1 MNALR
6 PGVSPRTEPLAGI
19 PLVDRENEALRLHD
33 AILKRESLL
42 ISGPAGMGKTA
53 LLLKVLSEL
62 PSAMARHCFYLSGV
76 EGVQPLLRGL
86 LQRHYELDD
95 ATLRRQLRVECIREN
110 TFKSWLK
117 HQPTSRLK
125 GAVYRSMEKGSYWV
139 FLDHLPPLTHA
150 EAKIVRELV
159 WMRKTPVFLLARGP
173 TERDIGRVGNIY
185 WGSRQQLSLDS
196 LPEQAGR
203 ELLECCIRK
212 FALGNLELE
221 DFRKEVLRLSG
232 LVPGTIVRMCHL
244 AQAPK
249 YRYGS
254 RLKTKLIHIDCLM
267 SGVSFDQLTAART
280 IMRYRL

>member
-6 PGVSPRTEPLAGI
+6 PGISPRTEPLADI
-19 PLVDRENEALRLHD
+19 PFVDRESEALRLYD

-42 ISGPAGMGKTA
+42 ISGPAGIGKTA
-53 LLLKVLSEL
+53 LTLKVLSEL
-62 PSAMARHCFYLSGV
+62 PSAMARYCFYLSGV
-76 EGVQPLLRGL
+76 EGVQPLLRWL
-86 LQRHYELDD
+86 LQKLYELDD
-95 ATLRRQLRVECIREN
+95 ATLRRQLHVEGIREN

-117 HQPTSRLK
+117 HQHTSRLK
-125 GAVYRSMEKGSYWV
+125 GAVYRSMEKGNYWV

-173 TERDIGRVGNIY
+173 TERDIGHVANIY
-185 WGSRQQLSLDS
+185 WGSRQRLPLDP
-196 LPEQAGR
+196 LPERAGR

-212 FALGNLELE
+212 FTLGNLELG

-232 LVPGTIVRMCHL
+232 LVPGTIVRMCDL

-254 RLKTKLIHIDCLM
+254 SLKTNLIHIDCLM
-267 SGVSFDQLTAART
+267 SGVQL
-280 IMRYRL
+280 